1 MDKYVFIVLLVS
13 LNEYL
18 LCLFR
23 ENELN
28 WFFFVM
34 ELKLLLNNY
43 FSEVLNQVLL
53 DFVYFFSF
61 SDIREE
67 EDKQIE

>member
-1 MDKYVFIVLLVS
+1 MDKYVFIVLLVL

-43 FSEVLNQVLL
+43 FSEVLN
-53 DFVYFFSF
+53 
-61 SDIREE
+61 
-67 EDKQIE
+67 

>member
-1 MDKYVFIVLLVS
+1 MDKYVFIVLLVL

-43 FSEVLNQVLL
+43 FREVLNQVLL
-53 DFVYFFSF
+53 DFVYFFLF
-61 SDIREE
+61 SDICEE

>member
-1 MDKYVFIVLLVS
+1 MDKYVFIVLLVL

-53 DFVYFFSF
+53 DFVYFFLF
-61 SDIREE
+61 SDICEE